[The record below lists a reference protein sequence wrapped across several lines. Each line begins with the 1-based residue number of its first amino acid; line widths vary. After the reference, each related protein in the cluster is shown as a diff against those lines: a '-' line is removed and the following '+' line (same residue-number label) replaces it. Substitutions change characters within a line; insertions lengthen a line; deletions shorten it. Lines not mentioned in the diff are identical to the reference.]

1 MALKWL
7 RDNLRHLKFILWGV
21 VAVFV
26 LLVFVDWGAG
36 RSSGGASGE
45 AAVQV
50 GDRVVDE
57 REFIDQLRRNQERFR
72 QLYGDN
78 WEQVRANLDLAALT
92 VNDFIGRELQL
103 QEARR
108 AGLRVSEREL
118 REEILKHPAF
128 QREGGGFVGA
138 EAYERRVRAYFQMSP
153 GEFEQRF
160 AEDLLVTKLGAM
172 LEHGVY
178 VSEAEV
184 DDTVRRE
191 RETADFDAILL
202 RYERYLSDVTVSDEE
217 ARAFYDMHKQGYER
231 PEQRVI
237 RSLVVE
243 TSRLRRLLPVSDEEL
258 KTYYDEHQ
266 SEFMQEE
273 QARARHV
280 LIRVPPGA
288 SEEERTDAR
297 IHADGVAKIARAG
310 GDFAALA
317 AKHSEDPGSKDKG
330 GDLGW
335 FGRGRMVKEFEDAVF
350 SAKPGDI
357 VGPVESQFGYHVI
370 KVEGF
375 QPQRQQPFEEV
386 KEQVR
391 FKVLE
396 GRAAAEAEVRAS
408 ALAKRLTAA
417 PPATDEAWQAIADE
431 DEAVVLNVSPPFG
444 ADGPVPGTGEGAE
457 LAAEVFAASQGDIGG
472 PRAIP
477 RGWMVWQLT
486 AVEPAGVPPFEG
498 VQTEVEQAVRR
509 DKALA
514 MAAERGATL
523 AAAWRDGA
531 DPAELAK
538 DAKTTVVEGRDHR
551 RDSALA
557 SIGGAPALDQLVFGA
572 TSGEVVGPVQIGDR
586 GVVVAKVAAVNLLD
600 DAELASAREAI
611 RQRLVS
617 ERAELLL
624 RSILNER
631 RRETTVTVNNQLM
644 ERFAPRT

>member
-36 RSSGGASGE
+36 RSSGGAAGD
-45 AAVQV
+45 AAIQV
-50 GDRVVDE
+50 GDRVVSE
-57 REFIDQLRRNQERFR
+57 REFIDQMRRNQERFQ

-78 WEQVRANLDLAALT
+78 WEQVRANIDLAALT
-92 VNDFIGRELQL
+92 VNDFVGRELRL
-103 QEARR
+103 EEARR
-108 AGLRVSEREL
+108 AGLTVSDKEL
-118 REEILKHPAF
+118 REEILKLPAF
-128 QREGGGFVGA
+128 QSEGGGFVGA

-160 AEDLLVTKLGAM
+160 KDDLLVTKLSAM

-184 DDTVRRE
+184 DETVKRE

-202 RYERYLSDVTVSDEE
+202 RYERYLGDVSVSDEE
-217 ARAFYDMHKQGYER
+217 AQAYYDLHQQGYER

-243 TSRLRRLLPVSDEEL
+243 TSRLRRTLPVSDEEL

-266 SEFMQEE
+266 DEFVQEE
-273 QARARHV
+273 QARAEHI

-288 SEEERTDAR
+288 TDEQKTDAR
-297 IHADGVAKIARAG
+297 LHAEGVAKIARAG
-310 GDFAALA
+310 GDFAELA
-317 AKHSEDPGSKDKG
+317 KKHSEDPGSKDKG

-335 FGRGRMVKEFEDAVF
+335 FSRGRMVKEFEDAVF
-350 SAKPGDI
+350 NAKPGDI
-357 VGPVESQFGYHVI
+357 VGPVESQFGYHII

-375 QPQRQQPFEEV
+375 QPKRQQPFEEV

-391 FKVLE
+391 FRVLE

-408 ALAKRLTAA
+408 ALAKRLAA
-417 PPATDEAWQAIADE
+417 DPPTTDEAWQAIADE
-431 DEAVVLNVSPPFG
+431 DDAVVLNVSPPFG
-444 ADGPVPGTGEGAE
+444 VDDPVPGTGEGSD
-457 LAAEVFAASQGDIGG
+457 LAAEVFKAEPGDIGG

-477 RGWMVWQLT
+477 RGWMVWQL
-486 AVEPAGVPPFEG
+486 AEVEPAGIPSFED
-498 VQTEVEQAVRR
+498 VRAEVEQAVRR

-514 MAAERGATL
+514 LAAERGAAL
-523 AAAWRDGA
+523 AAEWRDGA

-538 DAKTTVVEGRDHR
+538 QAKTTVSESREHR
-551 RDSALA
+551 RDSAVTG
-557 SIGGAPALDQLVFGA
+557 IGVVPALDQQVFGA
-572 TSGEVVGPVQIGDR
+572 APGEVVGPVQIAER
-586 GVVVAKVAAVNLLD
+586 GVVVAKVRDLKLLD
-600 DAELASAREAI
+600 QDELAAARDTVRE
-611 RQRLVS
+611 RLIS

-631 RRETTVTVNNQLM
+631 QRDTTVVVNNQLM
-644 ERFAPRT
+644 ERFSPRT